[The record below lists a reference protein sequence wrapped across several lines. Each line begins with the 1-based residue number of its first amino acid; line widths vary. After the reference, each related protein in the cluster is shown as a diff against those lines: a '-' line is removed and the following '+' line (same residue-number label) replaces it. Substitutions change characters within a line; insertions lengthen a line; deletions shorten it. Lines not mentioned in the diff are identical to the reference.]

1 MVRAGE
7 RRVAGLRQVASLKA
21 SLPDVAVA
29 QRSKESIFGEVV
41 QREEGSSL
49 VAIFVL
55 RALFAFRHFAEGH
68 QGDKAEVLDE
78 RDFRIPC
85 PPNATLWHFGGTLFW
100 NFGGTWAEDLR
111 RDIKFLLGK
120 RGL

>member
-55 RALFAFRHFAEGH
+55 RALFAFKAFRRGTSGGQSRGFGREGF
-68 QGDKAEVLDE
+68 QNPLSPK
-78 RDFRIPC
+78 C
-85 PPNATLWHFGGTLFW
+85 YTL
-100 NFGGTWAEDLR
+100 ALR
-111 RDIKFLLGK
+111 RDIILELRRDLG
-120 RGL
+120 